1 MQPFLNA
8 FRTADKEAQSEG
20 HFMGMG
26 GAPGDD
32 VLELGGVVLNDADF
46 GQLRFNYS

>member
-1 MQPFLNA
+1 MQPILYA
-8 FRTADKEAQSEG
+8 FRTPNEEAQGQG
-20 HFMGMG
+20 HFVGMS

-46 GQLRFNYS
+46 GQFRFNYS

>member
-1 MQPFLNA
+1 MQPILYA
-8 FRTADKEAQSEG
+8 FRTTNKEAESQG
-20 HFMGMG
+20 HFVRMG